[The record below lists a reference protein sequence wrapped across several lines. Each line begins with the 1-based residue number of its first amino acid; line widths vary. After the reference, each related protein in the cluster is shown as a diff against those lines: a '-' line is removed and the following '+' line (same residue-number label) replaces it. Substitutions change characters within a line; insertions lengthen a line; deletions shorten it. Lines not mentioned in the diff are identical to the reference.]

1 MKKCWSFLLVIIL
14 VLSVSAL
21 ADSDM
26 KVVSFSDAGLEKE
39 VEGVSFADGVL
50 TVTSPGEYMLSGELS
65 NGRLAVDC
73 SEEGK
78 VTLYLNGI
86 NVHTDGAAAILIGEC
101 KPKVVLSLVSGTENT
116 LSNGAQAA
124 PDEDEE
130 PNGVIF
136 SQSDLVI
143 EGSGSLKVTAAS
155 ADGIVSKD
163 ELEINGGKIT
173 VESKRHGIKGKDCVE
188 IYESE
193 TSVTEISITAGRDG
207 IKSTNK
213 KDSSRGYVSIRGGS
227 ISINCGDEPIQF
239 VTSCTIENAKISFK
253 VNKN

>member
-1 MKKCWSFLLVIIL
+1 MKKCLLLLLAVFLLI
-14 VLSVSAL
+14 SVSAL
-21 ADSDM
+21 AGSDM
-26 KVVSFSDAGLEKE
+26 KVVSFSDTGLEKE

-50 TVTSPGEYMLSGELS
+50 TVSSPGEYMLSGELS
-65 NGRLAVDC
+65 NGQLSVSCA
-73 SEEGK
+73 EEGK
-78 VTLYLNGI
+78 VTLFLNGVTI
-86 NVHTDGAAAILIGEC
+86 HTDGAAAILIGDC

-116 LSNGAQAA
+116 VSNGAQAA

-163 ELEINGGKIT
+163 ELTINDGKIT
-173 VESKRHGIKGKDCVE
+173 VDAKRHGIKGKDCVE
-188 IYESE
+188 IYGGDIA
-193 TSVTEISITAGRDG
+193 VTAGRDG

-213 KDSSRGYVSIRGGS
+213 NDSARGYVSIRGGS
-227 ISINCGDEPIQF
+227 ITIRCGDEPIQF
-239 VTSCTIENAKISFK
+239 ITDCTIENAKISVTVIK
-253 VNKN
+253 D